1 MMMSFFCNDT
11 ATTEI
16 YTDGH
21 TLSLHDAL
29 PIFAHDFNNLLTGIS
44 GALEMLDLRLSQGRV
59 DDLARY
65 IGVAQTATARAAALT
80 HRLLAFSR
88 RQPLDPHPINIARLI
103 ADMEDLVRR
112 TVGPSILVEIVHPA
126 DLWPVLADGNQLENA
141 LLNLVINARDAMPSG
156 GQLTI
161 RTACAHFG
169 GKRSEEHT
177 SELPSLMRHS
187 YAVFCLKKKK
197 KKQKNISQE

>member
-1 MMMSFFCNDT
+1 MIRPPPRSTRT
-11 ATTEI
+11 ATLFP
-16 YTDGH
+16 YTTLFRSSWKAGLADGRLY
-21 TLSLHDAL
+21 TTARDVTAERELGDQLRQAQKMEAVGQL
-29 PIFAHDFNNLLTGIS
+29 TGGIAHDFNNLLTGIS

-141 LLNLVINARDAMPSG
+141 LLNLEIGS
-156 GQLTI
+156 
-161 RTACAHFG
+161 AH
-169 GKRSEEHT
+169 
-177 SELPSLMRHS
+177 
-187 YAVFCLKKKK
+187 V
-197 KKQKNISQE
+197 

>member
-1 MMMSFFCNDT
+1 
-11 ATTEI
+11 
-16 YTDGH
+16 
-21 TLSLHDAL
+21 
-29 PIFAHDFNNLLTGIS
+29 
-44 GALEMLDLRLSQGRV
+44 MLDLRLSQGRV

-126 DLWPVLADGNQLENA
+126 DLWPVLAAGHQPENA
-141 LLNLVINARDAMPSG
+141 LSHPVINARTAMQSG
-156 GQLTI
+156 GTPQL
-161 RTACAHFG
+161 RPACALF
-169 GKRSEEHT
+169 
-177 SELPSLMRHS
+177 
-187 YAVFCLKKKK
+187 A
-197 KKQKNISQE
+197 

>member
-1 MMMSFFCNDT
+1 
-11 ATTEI
+11 
-16 YTDGH
+16 
-21 TLSLHDAL
+21 
-29 PIFAHDFNNLLTGIS
+29 
-44 GALEMLDLRLSQGRV
+44 MLDLRLSQGRV

-141 LLNLVINARDAMPSG
+141 LLNLVINARDAIDRKSTR
-156 GQLTI
+156 LNSS
-161 RTACAHFG
+161 H
-169 GKRSEEHT
+169 
-177 SELPSLMRHS
+177 
-187 YAVFCLKKKK
+187 
-197 KKQKNISQE
+197 

>member
-1 MMMSFFCNDT
+1 
-11 ATTEI
+11 
-16 YTDGH
+16 
-21 TLSLHDAL
+21 
-29 PIFAHDFNNLLTGIS
+29 
-44 GALEMLDLRLSQGRV
+44 MLDLRLSQGRV

-126 DLWPVLADGNQLENA
+126 DLWPGLAAGHQLENA
-141 LLNLVINARDAMPSG
+141 LINLLNNAPDPLPPG
-156 GQLTI
+156 G
-161 RTACAHFG
+161 RPNG
-169 GKRSEEHT
+169 
-177 SELPSLMRHS
+177 
-187 YAVFCLKKKK
+187 
-197 KKQKNISQE
+197 